1 MAKYFKKVG
10 LRMVEAEAG
19 ASDPEAV
26 EVRLTREEYCAL
38 IEARNA
44 EARAKAEAIG
54 SKNAAFEK
62 LKTMESILKTTKDE
76 LKMNE
81 ERLKDLAA
89 ANDSLFEENLRLD
102 SELKNEAFLNKNMVR
117 IMKAK
122 NNKDRGLP
130 RSDSGYSV
138 IEKNQSLIQV
148 NHLLT
153 DEEYECMPDD
163 YKKVY
168 PDPCFV
174 KRNVLVW
181 RTRLQTFY
189 SAYLPCES
197 IKTRVLQDLT
207 APDGLLVQMGCV
219 CFADDPDHFGEF
231 SDFGGECGMFAFIF
245 KAPLRGASPLW
256 EIEIY
261 TNKELIFT
269 CYDGEDKNKEID

>member
-19 ASDPEAV
+19 ASDLNAV
-26 EVRLTREEYCAL
+26 EVRLTRAEYSAL
-38 IEARNA
+38 IEARNK
-44 EARAKAEAIG
+44 EAREKAEAIG
-54 SKNAAFEK
+54 QKVAALEELQK
-62 LKTMESILKTTKDE
+62 MGSILEKTKNE
-76 LKMNE
+76 LKKSE
-81 ERLKDLAA
+81 ESLQDLVA
-89 ANDSLFEENLRLD
+89 ANDNLFDENLRLEN
-102 SELKNEAFLNKNMVR
+102 ELKNESYLNKNMIR
-117 IMKAK
+117 IMKEK
-122 NNKDRGLP
+122 NNKERGLP
-130 RSDSGYSV
+130 RSDSGY
-138 IEKNQSLIQV
+138 IIIDKNQTLMQI
-148 NHLLT
+148 NNLLT
-153 DEEYECMPDD
+153 GEEYECMPDD

-168 PDPCFV
+168 TDPCFV

-189 SAYLPCES
+189 SAYLPCDS